1 MDIALDDPKL
11 YPTYDPEL
19 WAEAPSSDDRRR
31 TTNGCESFHSHF
43 NALFNSTHPNIFSFL
58 QELKRYQ
65 LRVYIYIRT
74 LDTVVPMP
82 AKEQSKIDFVRAQ
95 HQKMV
100 IGAISRKAYLKSI
113 GLRLRAMKKNRTD
126 VLPVELMPVL

>member
-1 MDIALDDPKL
+1 MNDKENVCDRYIDEENC
-11 YPTYDPEL
+11 TYDPQL

-74 LDTVVPMP
+74 LDTPTKHKDGFRWYKTVLIHLRPP
-82 AKEQSKIDFVRAQ
+82 YPR
-95 HQKMV
+95 
-100 IGAISRKAYLKSI
+100 RT
-113 GLRLRAMKKNRTD
+113 RLRPSWGPYGTEKDR
-126 VLPVELMPVL
+126 PVSATVPSRFRW